1 MRKSTLEK
9 RLARLEAKKAKLI
22 ERANASES
30 IEEVRDLNAQVDE
43 IEDEIAETKEEIEA
57 IEEEEARAAVPAGA
71 TLVNPLKKV
80 ASFEEK
86 STDKFD
92 SMEYRMAFKAYVQ
105 TGKEIPAEY
114 RDNSPA
120 NTQTLGA
127 TIPTTLLNEFINEIR
142 KVYGNLYAKTRKLNI
157 QGAVKVP
164 IARLQAQFKWV
175 TETTVSPRQDAG
187 EIDEYVEFSYNIGE
201 IRVAQSLL
209 SNIVALDI
217 FEREVIRVMLE
228 AYMQAMDIAIVNGS
242 GNGQP
247 LGIINDPRI
256 TRVVEMSA
264 ADMSDWKAWRKN
276 FFAKLPLGYRAG
288 EFIFPLSTVDT
299 YLETMSDA
307 NGNPIFRQATGLEV
321 NDGDRPNPNGRF
333 FGREISLVEPD
344 VVADFDEANVGDVVG
359 IFWQP
364 NEYAINTNLAF
375 GMKRWFDDDRN
386 EWVDKMLTIVDGKV
400 LNPAGFVLIKKK
412 A

>member
-1 MRKSTLEK
+1 
-9 RLARLEAKKAKLI
+9 
-22 ERANASES
+22 
-30 IEEVRDLNAQVDE
+30 
-43 IEDEIAETKEEIEA
+43 
-57 IEEEEARAAVPAGA
+57 
-71 TLVNPLKKV
+71 
-80 ASFEEK
+80 
-86 STDKFD
+86 
-92 SMEYRMAFKAYVQ
+92 MAFKAYVQ

-228 AYMQAMDIAIVNGS
+228 AYMQAMDIAIVRGT

-264 ADMSDWKAWRKN
+264 SDMSDWKAWRKN

-307 NGNPIFRQATGLEV
+307 NGNPVFRQATGLEV
-321 NDGDRPNPNGRF
+321 NDGDSANPNGRF
-333 FGREISLVEPD
+333 FGRDISLVEPD
-344 VVADFDEANVGDVVG
+344 VVADFDEANGGDVVG

-364 NEYAINTNLAF
+364 NEYGINTNLAF

>member
-43 IEDEIAETKEEIEA
+43 IEDEIAETKEEIEEA
-57 IEEEEARAAVPAGA
+57 TEEEARAAVPAGA

-92 SMEYRMAFKAYVQ
+92 SMEYRQAFKAYVQ

-209 SNIVALDI
+209 SNIVSLDI

-264 ADMSDWKAWRKN
+264 SDMSDWKAWRKN

-307 NGNPIFRQATGLEV
+307 NGNPVFRQATGLEV
-321 NDGDRPNPNGRF
+321 NDGDSANPNGRF

-344 VVADFDEANVGDVVG
+344 VVADFDEASVGDVVG

-364 NEYAINTNLAF
+364 NEYGINTNLAF

>member
-92 SMEYRMAFKAYVQ
+92 SMEYRQAFKAYVQ

-228 AYMQAMDIAIVNGS
+228 AYMQAMDIAIVNGT

-256 TRVVEMSA
+256 TKVVEMSA

-307 NGNPIFRQATGLEV
+307 NGNPVFRQATGLEV
-321 NDGDRPNPNGRF
+321 NDGDSANPNGRF

-344 VVADFDEANVGDVVG
+344 VVADFDEASVGDVVG

-364 NEYAINTNLAF
+364 NEYGINTNLAF

-412 A
+412 

>member
-9 RLARLEAKKAKLI
+9 RLVRLEAKKAKLI

-43 IEDEIAETKEEIEA
+43 IEDEIAETKEEIDEA
-57 IEEEEARAAVPAGA
+57 AEEEARAAVPAGA

-228 AYMQAMDIAIVNGS
+228 AYMQAMDIAIVRGT

-264 ADMSDWKAWRKN
+264 TDMADWKAWRKN

-307 NGNPIFRQATGLEV
+307 NGNPVFRQATGLEV
-321 NDGDRPNPNGRF
+321 NDGDSANPNGRF
-333 FGREISLVEPD
+333 FGRDISLVEPD

-364 NEYAINTNLAF
+364 NEYGINTNLAF

>member
-43 IEDEIAETKEEIEA
+43 IEEEIEETKEEIKEA
-57 IEEEEARAAVPAGA
+57 EEEEARAAVPAGA

-228 AYMQAMDIAIVNGS
+228 AYMQAMDIAIVKGT

-256 TRVVEMSA
+256 TRVVEMTA
-264 ADMSDWKAWRKN
+264 ADMADWKAWRKN

-307 NGNPIFRQATGLEV
+307 NGNPVFRQATGLEV
-321 NDGDRPNPNGRF
+321 NDGDSANPNGRF

-344 VVADFDEANVGDVVG
+344 VVADFDEANAGDVVG

-364 NEYAINTNLAF
+364 NEYGINTNLAF

>member
-43 IEDEIAETKEEIEA
+43 IEDEIEETKEEIKEA
-57 IEEEEARAAVPAGA
+57 EEEEARAAVPAGA

-92 SMEYRMAFKAYVQ
+92 SMEYRQAFKAYVQ

-256 TRVVEMSA
+256 TKVVEMSA
-264 ADMSDWKAWRKN
+264 TDMADWKAWRKN

-307 NGNPIFRQATGLEV
+307 NGNPVFRQATGLEV
-321 NDGDRPNPNGRF
+321 NDGDSANPNGRF

-364 NEYAINTNLAF
+364 NEYGINTNLAF

-412 A
+412 